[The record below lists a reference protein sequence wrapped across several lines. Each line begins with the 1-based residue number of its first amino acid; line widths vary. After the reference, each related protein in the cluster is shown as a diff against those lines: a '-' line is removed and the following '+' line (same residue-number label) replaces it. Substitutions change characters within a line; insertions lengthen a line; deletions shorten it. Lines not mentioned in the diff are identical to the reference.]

1 MQNYKNVSIM
11 QWTKP
16 DTDKQ
21 VKLYSKFSGV
31 MANYSRARVFTQ
43 YVLWLPIASFAL
55 TKIVIDGI
63 DRFFHIPFFIA
74 FVPLFLFVFFIHKLL
89 FSEFETYCFDK
100 LDGNKETNSSIWFSL
115 ILCSGLVA
123 LEYIAASQTLIS
135 TLENPVAEK
144 YTEPDSLYNAKIL
157 ELNNLYLTRKDN
169 AEENYK
175 EQIISA
181 SPTLY
186 NDWQD
191 WEAKKPN
198 DYKDKLYIEKMR
210 KKYRTRFYQNSKV
223 AEVLA
228 TKQTYLNDLQKNHES
243 ELTKL
248 QNERD
253 LTKTKIDSDNAAA
266 VAGFNSD
273 VLAAKGIGGILSL
286 VCLLIFIW
294 CTYKE
299 VQLKCLCGIFPV
311 RSFTDLKAHGSTSSK
326 AFAVISDVIT
336 RWIHAR
342 LLNFHRTYSS
352 KIGQLTSLDGTLI
365 MEDGNYQK
373 HEKTEDLNGKKV
385 LDSLKK

>member
-1 MQNYKNVSIM
+1 M

-16 DTDKQ
+16 DSKEQ
-21 VKLYSKFSGV
+21 IKAYSKFAGV
-31 MANYSRARVFTQ
+31 MANYNRARFFTQ

-55 TKIVIDGI
+55 TKLVLNGV
-63 DRFFHIPFFIA
+63 DRFFQIPFLFAFI
-74 FVPLFLFVFFIHKLL
+74 PLFFFVLFLHKLL
-89 FSEFETYCFDK
+89 YAEYQTYWFDK
-100 LDGNKETNSSIWFSL
+100 LDENEETNSSILFSL
-115 ILCSGLVA
+115 ILCFGLGA
-123 LEYIAASQTLIS
+123 LEYMAASQTLID
-135 TLENPVAEK
+135 TLDNPVAEK
-144 YTEPDSLYNAKIL
+144 YTEPDSLYKAKIS
-157 ELNNLYLTRKDN
+157 ELNNLYETRKEN

-210 KKYRTRFYQNSKV
+210 KKYRTRFYQNPKV

-243 ELTKL
+243 ELMKL

-266 VAGFNSD
+266 IAGYQSN
-273 VLAAKGIGGILSL
+273 VLAAKSIGGILSL
-286 VCLLIFIW
+286 VCLLIFLW

-311 RSFTDLKAHGSTSSK
+311 RTFTDLKAHGSDSSK
-326 AFAVISDVIT
+326 FFAVVNDVIT

-342 LLNFHRTYSS
+342 LFKFHRTQSN
-352 KIGQLTSLDGTLI
+352 KIGQLTSLDGSLI
-365 MEDGNYQK
+365 MEDGNYQ
-373 HEKTEDLNGKKV
+373 EEATKTESLNGKKV